1 MKPETLTAFA
11 NALLAAPT
19 MPQPSPL
26 AAKVDRLGL
35 LRAQIDALATEAE
48 TIREELQD
56 AGLPTVEGA
65 LYRASFAQCAGATRT
80 DWKAVAERLNPSA
93 QLVRAHTTTGDSTTR
108 MTVTARK
115 ITH

>member
-1 MKPETLTAFA
+1 
-11 NALLAAPT
+11 

-65 LYRASFAQCAGATRT
+65 LYKASFAQCAGATRT
-80 DWKAVAERLNPSA
+80 DWKTIAERFKPSP
-93 QLVRAHTTTGDSTTR
+93 QLIRRHTTKGAPY
-108 MTVTARK
+108 TALK
-115 ITH
+115 LTAKTPKH